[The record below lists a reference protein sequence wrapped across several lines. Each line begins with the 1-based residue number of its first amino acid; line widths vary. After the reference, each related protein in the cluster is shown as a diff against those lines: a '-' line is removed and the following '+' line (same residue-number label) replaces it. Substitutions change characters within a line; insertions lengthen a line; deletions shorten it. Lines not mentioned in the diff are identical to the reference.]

1 MRCRIYCLVL
11 LLWGCS
17 GYSTWIEYAPRLTNP
32 QSSFLITELL
42 NDEKGVNEL
51 YKGKNWLLVIVYST
65 KLISRTTVILGIKNT
80 SPGEFIRPNVF
91 SISINYRLNNK
102 KRNRF
107 EVDGKLTLQ
116 NGEVIEPVRVF
127 SSNLAG
133 CMGYKE
139 NHQIKYL
146 DRHAIIELEEFNNN
160 PCFEFEYPLM
170 SNDPKIAPEIAS
182 GKTFTMLFGTL
193 LGSSRKDD
201 ERVEIKFYPQESR
214 AYSGP

>member
-11 LLWGCS
+11 LLGGCS
-17 GYSTWIEYAPRLTNP
+17 GYSEYIESAPRLTNP
-32 QSSFLITELL
+32 QSSFLITTL
-42 NDEKGVNEL
+42 EKGT
-51 YKGKNWLLVIVYST
+51 KGLDKEKNWLLVEPYNE

-80 SPGEFIRPNVF
+80 GPGEYVPPSAFV
-91 SISINYRLNNK
+91 ISIDYILNNK

-127 SSNLAG
+127 SSNTAECSIHRG
-133 CMGYKE
+133 K
-139 NHQIKYL
+139 HQIKYL
-146 DRHAIIELEEFNNN
+146 DRHAIIELEESNY
-160 PCFEFEYPLM
+160 PCLRFEYPLM
-170 SNDPKIAPEIAS
+170 SDDPRITPEIAS